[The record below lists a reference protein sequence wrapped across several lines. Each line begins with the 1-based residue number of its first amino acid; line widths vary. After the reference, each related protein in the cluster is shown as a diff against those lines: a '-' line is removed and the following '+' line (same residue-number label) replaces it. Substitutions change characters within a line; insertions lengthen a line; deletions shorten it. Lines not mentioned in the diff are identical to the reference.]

1 MQQQQANG
9 GSVALTAYRMS
20 SANLKAVWPGI
31 FGSVFDRFSAKLGP
45 KASLDR
51 RGSSCNAGCTKNQ
64 PGRPILRPFL
74 GTKSKRPD
82 CLQAPRVPPPTS
94 RPTAPSTSRR
104 VHFCRVQIACCPGFF
119 LRPQGPTNESPR
131 PAETKQKSFGWH
143 AKVTGRF
150 CPSERTS
157 QPRHPSGR
165 HTARATSGA

>member
-9 GSVALTAYRMS
+9 CSVALTAYRKS

-45 KASLDR
+45 KAPLDR
-51 RGSSCNAGCTKNQ
+51 RGSSCSAGCTKNQ
-64 PGRPILRPFL
+64 PGRPILKPFRGAKKKATRL
-74 GTKSKRPD
+74 HSSTQATTTHKPTDCPLNKPSGTLLKGPNR
-82 CLQAPRVPPPTS
+82 LL
-94 RPTAPSTSRR
+94 
-104 VHFCRVQIACCPGFF
+104 PG
-119 LRPQGPTNESPR
+119 LRPQGPTNESQR
-131 PAETKQKSFGWH
+131 PAETEQKSFGWQ

-165 HTARATSGA
+165 HTARATSCA